1 MKWHGDV
8 PVGPLGM
15 HVKLKE
21 MAWADLMRIQ
31 LGGLMSAFAVTDARD
46 RPQLKRLL
54 DQTKKCVGLPL
65 YFSSG

>member
-1 MKWHGDV
+1 
-8 PVGPLGM
+8 
-15 HVKLKE
+15 

-54 DQTKKCVGLPL
+54 EQTKKCVSQPLTSLAGLTMT
-65 YFSSG
+65 